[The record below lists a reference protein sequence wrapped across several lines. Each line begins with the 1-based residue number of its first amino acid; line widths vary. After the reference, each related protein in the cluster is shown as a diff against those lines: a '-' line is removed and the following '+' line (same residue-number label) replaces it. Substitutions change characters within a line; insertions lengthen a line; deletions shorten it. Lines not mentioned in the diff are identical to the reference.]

1 MSTIKELAETCGV
14 SEQAIRKWC
23 ARNQVSKDIAKHYI
37 IDRATETA
45 ILRHYGKD
53 EGNQVAKPTTT
64 SCETNETMKEI
75 IEMLRKDLEAKDKQI
90 ESLQNSLDRTTAA
103 LVSAQESIKAAQLLQ
118 ANSEQKLK
126 MIEKPAEE
134 AERPRR
140 KHWWQRWGYSQRS
153 AAPDL
158 KHNERGAGR
167 KKALSEDQIAEF
179 EELLRQG
186 AGEKQL
192 RERFGISRSS
202 YFLYKKRLAEK
213 Q

>member
-23 ARNQVSKDIAKHYI
+23 ARNQVAKDVAQRYI
-37 IDRATETA
+37 IDKTTETA
-45 ILRHYGKD
+45 ILQHYGKD
-53 EGNQVAKPTTT
+53 TRNQVAQPTET
-64 SCETNETMKEI
+64 SCETSETMKEI
-75 IEMLRKDLEAKDKQI
+75 IEMLRKELEAKDK
-90 ESLQNSLDRTTAA
+90 
-103 LVSAQESIKAAQLLQ
+103 
-118 ANSEQKLK
+118 
-126 MIEKPAEE
+126 
-134 AERPRR
+134 
-140 KHWWQRWGYSQRS
+140 RS
-153 AAPDL
+153 AAPEH

-179 EELLRQG
+179 EKLLQQG

-192 RERFGISRSS
+192 RERFGLSRSS